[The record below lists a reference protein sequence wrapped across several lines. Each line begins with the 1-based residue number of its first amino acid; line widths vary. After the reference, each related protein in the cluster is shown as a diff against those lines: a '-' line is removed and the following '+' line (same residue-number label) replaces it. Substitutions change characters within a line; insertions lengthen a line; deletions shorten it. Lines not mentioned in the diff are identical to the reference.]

1 VTRDGTSADDEAV
14 ERAMTVLVSSMAA
27 LLPGP
32 VRRGKNWSVRRHQQ
46 VMTAHQLHTAPH
58 CGSGPPVD
66 VQSWRRCRLVEAG
79 FPPALADLVSSDS
92 RYDLHALLR
101 LVDRGCPPELAVA
114 IIAPLPREPA
124 P

>member
-1 VTRDGTSADDEAV
+1 
-14 ERAMTVLVSSMAA
+14 
-27 LLPGP
+27 
-32 VRRGKNWSVRRHQQ
+32 
-46 VMTAHQLHTAPH
+46 
-58 CGSGPPVD
+58 
-66 VQSWRRCRLVEAG
+66 VEAG

-92 RYDLHALLR
+92 RYDLHAVLR